1 MKLYFAAGACSMAP
15 HIVLREAAYTFDLE
29 GVDLAK
35 KQTASGEDYTRIN
48 PKGYVPALRL
58 DNGEVL
64 TEVAVILQYLADQEP
79 ESGLAPKTG
88 TMERYRLMEW
98 LNFVSSE
105 IHKQFGPLFNPQIT
119 AEWKANQLEL
129 LGRRFDYLTERLNG
143 KSYLMGDQFTVVD
156 AYLFTVLNWSAL
168 LRVDLGKWPRLKDYI
183 ARVAARPAVQ
193 EAMSAQ
199 VAENNEK

>member
-64 TEVAVILQYLADQEP
+64 TEVAVVLQYLADQKP

-105 IHKQFGPLFNPQIT
+105 LHKQFAPLFNPKIT
-119 AEWKANQLEL
+119 LEWRANQLDL

-168 LRVDLGKWPRLKDYI
+168 LKVDLGKWPRLKDYI
-183 ARVAARPAVQ
+183 TRVAARPAVQ
-193 EAMSAQ
+193 EAMSA
-199 VAENNEK
+199 EGLRK